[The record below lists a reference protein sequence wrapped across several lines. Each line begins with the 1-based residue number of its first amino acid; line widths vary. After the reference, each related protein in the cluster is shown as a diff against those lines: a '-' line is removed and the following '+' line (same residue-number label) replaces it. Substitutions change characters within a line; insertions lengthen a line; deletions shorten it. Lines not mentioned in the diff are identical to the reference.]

1 MSETAIAA
9 PAAQA
14 GLVERAS
21 DLFAKVSLVA
31 MMVIIGAELVMRNTI
46 HYSWEGTDEMSSYLV
61 VAVTFFSLAS
71 CQNCNGYHELELVKG
86 RLSPRARA
94 LLNAALHMVCLICA
108 LVLLWHFS
116 RLVGKSWGS
125 GETSTTALRVPYW
138 IPQLAMPFGLA
149 AFCLSLAKAVR
160 RELMASRPPAVANG
174 APAVADGAPAATEGA
189 PR

>member
-1 MSETAIAA
+1 MSESATATP
-9 PAAQA
+9 PASE

-21 DLFAKVSLVA
+21 DLLAKVSLVA
-31 MMVIIGAELVMRNTI
+31 MMVVIGAELVLRNTI

-71 CQNCNGYHELELVKG
+71 CQTHRGYHELEMVKG
-86 RLSPRARA
+86 RLSRQARARLDA
-94 LLNAALHMVCLICA
+94 VLHTVCLICA

-116 RLVGKSWGS
+116 RLVLKSWGS

-138 IPQLAMPFGLA
+138 IPQLAMPLGLA
-149 AFCLSLAKAVR
+149 AFCISLGKAIRLELALSFTA
-160 RELMASRPPAVANG
+160 ANTIG
-174 APAVADGAPAATEGA
+174 T

>member
-1 MSETAIAA
+1 MNESATAT
-9 PAAQA
+9 PAARE

-21 DLFAKVSLVA
+21 DLLAKVSLVA
-31 MMVIIGAELVMRNTI
+31 MMVVIGAELLLRNAI

-71 CQNCNGYHELELVKG
+71 CQTHNGYHELEIVKG
-86 RLSPRARA
+86 RLSRQARAR
-94 LLNAALHMVCLICA
+94 LNAALHAICLICA
-108 LVLLWHFS
+108 LVLLWHFA
-116 RLVGKSWGS
+116 RLVIKSWGS

-149 AFCLSLAKAVR
+149 AFCISLFKAIR
-160 RELMASRPPAVANG
+160 RELIASGPPAVANG
-174 APAVADGAPAATEGA
+174 V